1 MSVEWVEHKGQQI
14 LVLDYRGLEPEDVI
28 EHIELGAKLV
38 QEVPPPTKI
47 CVLYN
52 FERAV
57 VNAAVMVR
65 LIRLG
70 QQVIEPRTE
79 KSAVLGVQGTRHIL
93 LTAYNRATGA
103 GKTQQVFETQEEAL
117 DWLVSGSD

>member
-1 MSVEWVEHKGQQI
+1 MSVEWIEHKGKQI

-28 EHIELGAKLV
+28 EHVEVGAKLV
-38 QEVPPPTKI
+38 QEVPLPTKI
-47 CVLYN
+47 RVLYN

-57 VNAAVMVR
+57 VNATVMVR
-65 LIRLG
+65 LISLG

-103 GKTQQVFETQEEAL
+103 DKNQKLFDSEEEAL
-117 DWLVSGSD
+117 DWLIS